1 MPSSQKAIPAVET
14 AASANAS
21 VVCAPRL
28 RHQTG
33 KWTAA
38 SVRQAAAIIDQ
49 TTVTKLIQPA

>member
-1 MPSSQKAIPAVET
+1 MET

-28 RHQTG
+28 RHHTG